1 MYDFVPFCF
10 SFSEINFNYGFVFP
24 VRGQVQNCLALVP
37 GSLDFLLLILYGRI
51 SCRPT
56 RKASF
61 YVPDEYPCA

>member
-24 VRGQVQNCLALVP
+24 VRSQVQNRLALVP
-37 GSLDFLLLILYGRI
+37 SSLDFLLPILYSRI
-51 SCRPT
+51 SCRHT

-61 YVPDEYPCA
+61 CVPDEYPDA